1 MHRVEVVRRRTWQ
14 VPFRRG
20 RIDGL
25 DGLRA
30 LAVLAVLIFHIDPE
44 VVPGGFIGVD
54 VFFVV
59 SGFLITTLLI
69 RELAKTGRVDL
80 AAFWQ
85 RRVRRL
91 IPALVVT
98 VLTSVSAVWLASLF
112 NERAQDLLYGIGR
125 QILGAATFTSN
136 WLEIAAGSSYFDA
149 RVPQLFS
156 TFWSLA
162 VEEQF
167 YLFWPLLFLA
177 VVALV
182 PVARLRALLALSI
195 AVLSL
200 LWMAMLH
207 DPTADA
213 TRVYYGT
220 DTHMFGLMLGVAIAF
235 EFSREDAGLFGS
247 LFWERW
253 GRVIGVSGIALLF
266 VLFFMLSE
274 AKSFTFLG
282 GLGLASLASGMA
294 ISGILSGPSRY
305 THTLD
310 HPALVWIGERSYG
323 IYIWHWPVILL
334 LQALIPTARGTLAAW
349 AVAAI
354 AVALTLGLAELSLRT
369 VETPI
374 RRQGIRA
381 TMAHW
386 REQMQ
391 VSTPVRVGAG
401 LAIVGL
407 GATSI
412 AAATAPDMTSVERS
426 ISEKEDTLEALKPQI
441 EPGAGD
447 GEEAVDPVDPE
458 ALKVNYTPPTGA
470 DLTIFGDSMAY
481 TSVDALNARWPDMQI
496 DAESNRRWED
506 VIPIADQLNEQGA
519 IRRSVVFLLGTNWGI
534 QDPAAVEG
542 LIDRVQA
549 GRTVVLVNTFGAGWE
564 PELTEQLRAIAD
576 KYPNVEVA
584 DWESAAKANPDK
596 LQSDGVHP
604 DIPGAE
610 LMANVIA
617 EAFDRLSQN
626 APEGA
631 EGAGQ
636 GTGRGASQD
645 VEPAPAPAPAPEGAP
660 APVPH
665 PEQAPATPPYP

>member
-1 MHRVEVVRRRTWQ
+1 MRRRTWQ

-30 LAVLAVLIFHIDPE
+30 LAVLAVLIFHLDPE
-44 VVPGGFIGVD
+44 ALPGGFIGVD

-69 RELAKTGRVDL
+69 REVVKTHRINFTG
-80 AAFWQ
+80 FWQ
-85 RRVRRL
+85 RRIRRL
-91 IPALVVT
+91 IPALIVA
-98 VLTSVSAVWLASLF
+98 VLTSVTLVWLASLF

-177 VVALV
+177 TITFV
-182 PVARLRALLALSI
+182 PAARLRALMALGV
-195 AVLSL
+195 AMASL
-200 LWMAMLH
+200 IWMAILH
-207 DPTADA
+207 DPSGDA

-220 DTHMFGLMLGVAIAF
+220 DTHLFGLMLGVAIAF

-253 GRVIGVSGIALLF
+253 GRAIGVAGIVILF
-266 VLFFMLSE
+266 VLFFVLGES
-274 AKSFTFLG
+274 KSFTFLG
-282 GLGLASLASGMA
+282 GLGLASVASGMA

-305 THTLD
+305 TQALD
-310 HPALVWIGERSYG
+310 HTALVWIGERSYG
-323 IYIWHWPVILL
+323 IYIWHRPVILL
-334 LQALIPTARGTLAAW
+334 LQALIPTARGTFAAW
-349 AVAAI
+349 AVAAV
-354 AVALTLGLAELSLRT
+354 AVALTLGLAELSLRI

-374 RRQGIRA
+374 RRHGIRA
-381 TMAHW
+381 TLSHW
-386 REQMQ
+386 RKQLP
-391 VSTPVRVGAG
+391 VSRPVQVGAA
-401 LAIVGL
+401 LALLGL
-407 GATSI
+407 GATSL
-412 AAATAPDMTSVERS
+412 AAATAPEITSVERS
-426 ISEKEDTLEALKPQI
+426 ISEKESTLNALKPQAA
-441 EPGAGD
+441 PG
-447 GEEAVDPVDPE
+447 GEEQPGNEEGAAPVDPE
-458 ALKVNYTPPTGA
+458 ALNVNYAPPTGEE
-470 DLTIFGDSMAY
+470 LTIFGDSMAY
-481 TSVDALNARWPDMQI
+481 TSVDALNARWPGMQI

-542 LIDRVQA
+542 LIDRVQG

-564 PELTEQLRAIAD
+564 PELTQQLRAIAD

-584 DWESAAKANPDK
+584 DWESAAKANPSM

-610 LMANVIA
+610 LMADVISQ
-617 EAFDRLSQN
+617 AFDRLSQN
-626 APEGA
+626 APNPQPPANQQPPANPQPA
-631 EGAGQ
+631 E
-636 GTGRGASQD
+636 
-645 VEPAPAPAPAPEGAP
+645 
-660 APVPH
+660 
-665 PEQAPATPPYP
+665 